1 MEISKIMF
9 KFVFIK
15 WLTSNMKTLFTL
27 SSKELSK
34 KSGIYKLSCGGHL
47 YIGSSKSLYSRLI
60 EHRTDLLKNKHPN
73 DFLQKVSNKYGIQN
87 INVEILEFCDPQIRI
102 NREKYWIDYYK
113 SDMNL
118 QDPVTNELSEYSR
131 KKLSNSIRQGVLNG
145 KYKTQFDFCEVEQ
158 YNYFGEFM
166 CKYKNKEDAALQL
179 NLSKKDVQKLASGYK
194 KGVCWNG
201 IRLRYSN
208 SEVPVQK
215 FEINPQYIGKH
226 FDFYYLDD
234 NKNEQFAFSNV
245 KDVWKFLA
253 MHLKLNKQ
261 IILIPKLKLRESGN
275 VLTDNAEDNPNPST

>member
-1 MEISKIMF
+1 
-9 KFVFIK
+9 
-15 WLTSNMKTLFTL
+15 
-27 SSKELSK
+27 
-34 KSGIYKLSCGGHL
+34 
-47 YIGSSKSLYSRLI
+47 
-60 EHRTDLLKNKHPN
+60 
-73 DFLQKVSNKYGIQN
+73 
-87 INVEILEFCDPQIRI
+87 
-102 NREKYWIDYYK
+102 
-113 SDMNL
+113 MNL

-131 KKLSNSIRQGVLNG
+131 KKLSNSIKQGVLNG

-179 NLSKKDVQKLASGYK
+179 NLSKKD
-194 KGVCWNG
+194 
-201 IRLRYSN
+201 
-208 SEVPVQK
+208 VQK